1 MVAPMTR
8 RCMLTSSSLGPTPAF
23 LKPDDILGR
32 TDEQKTSAT
41 SQVSF
46 GWVGLFSTSR
56 PIASRTRKEIWRLMR
71 RIKHHRIREIMTP
84 SPVTVS
90 PKTGIR
96 RLKSL
101 FDKHD
106 FNAFPVVDEHGLLKG
121 IVSTLDI
128 LRLFRP
134 SPGLYYPDLRALW
147 AQHAEDVMR
156 RGVVTVQPD
165 DIVET
170 AVKLL
175 VQYRHRSLPVVDGR
189 RGRLRLVG
197 IVSRRDTLGSLVLEA
212 DDPQD

>member
-1 MVAPMTR
+1 
-8 RCMLTSSSLGPTPAF
+8 
-23 LKPDDILGR
+23 
-32 TDEQKTSAT
+32 
-41 SQVSF
+41 
-46 GWVGLFSTSR
+46 
-56 PIASRTRKEIWRLMR
+56 MR
-71 RIKHHRIREIMTP
+71 RRITRHRIREIMTR

-106 FNAFPVVDEHGLLKG
+106 FNAFPVVDEHGLVRG

-134 SPGLYYPDLRALW
+134 SGGLYYPDLRALW
-147 AQHAEDVMR
+147 ARHAEDVMR

-165 DIVET
+165 DFVET

-175 VQYRHRSLPVVDGR
+175 VQYRHRSLPVVEGR
-189 RGRLRLVG
+189 RSRPRVLG
-197 IVSRRDTLGSLVLEA
+197 IVSRRDILRCLVLGA
-212 DDPQD
+212 DERHV